1 MITNSQQ
8 IYLIIATKF
17 KALLIYIL
25 TFFEDIKGVVLLWFI
40 CMGSISFSCNEK
52 FQANIH
58 FTYNTI
64 TTIRWWKLEIS
75 CKDSN
80 VGKACVPW
88 HLSELFGRRCWG
100 WHQRSSKGLHISEML
115 WPWLKITPVYS
126 TVHHLQ
132 SSRESFLK

>member
-17 KALLIYIL
+17 KALLIYTF
-25 TFFEDIKGVVLLWFI
+25 TFFELYCFDLCAWAAYHSPVMKNSKPRFTLDTILLLL
-40 CMGSISFSCNEK
+40 SDE
-52 FQANIH
+52 
-58 FTYNTI
+58 
-64 TTIRWWKLEIS
+64 WWKLEIS

-80 VGKACVPW
+80 AGKACVPW